1 MKNISTYVMISILSL
16 VLVVATAFLMTAADA
31 PIREAGGYLPLIFG
45 AVFSWST
52 AKANLMERE
61 RELHAQP
68 RRCLK
73 HGKNPFSLLNSKK
86 DTL

>member
-61 RELHAQP
+61 REVPNNARVNFTP
-68 RRCLK
+68 SRAAA
-73 HGKNPFSLLNSKK
+73 
-86 DTL
+86 

>member
-61 RELHAQP
+61 REVRNNA
-68 RRCLK
+68 RV
-73 HGKNPFSLLNSKK
+73 NF
-86 DTL
+86 TLSRAAA